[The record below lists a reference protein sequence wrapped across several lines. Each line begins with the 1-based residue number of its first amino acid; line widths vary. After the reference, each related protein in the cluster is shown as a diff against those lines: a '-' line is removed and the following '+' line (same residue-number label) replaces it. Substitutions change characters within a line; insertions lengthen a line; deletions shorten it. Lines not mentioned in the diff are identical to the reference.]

1 MTKKQLIYI
10 CLMLIPFNL
19 LSQNLTDKVDM
30 LMGTHND
37 SYCVAGPQ
45 LPHGSINPS
54 PQTPNGHHGGYAP
67 DQPIRGFGQ
76 LHVSGTGWG
85 RYGQIFISPQIGF
98 DATETGHDSPKSEEV
113 AKPYYYAVYLDRY
126 NILTEITPTHSCA
139 VYRITYPEAGDKN
152 ILLDIMHNIPQHIAT
167 EIKGKFLGGEIFY
180 DDKSNKITGWGEY
193 KGGFGSWDP
202 YKVYFVIQPDV
213 KPQKVDISNK
223 GEEALYAQIRLP
235 ENTSVIHLNVG
246 ISLRSIENAEKFLV
260 SEIGNKTFDE
270 IKNTAKDIWETTLS
284 KIKIKGG
291 TDDEQRIFY
300 TGLYHS
306 HLMARDR
313 TGDNPHQ
320 AGDTPHLDDH
330 YCVWDTWRTKYPLM
344 ILLDENYV
352 AKTINSFIDRFAR
365 DGMCTPSYTSSLE
378 FTMLQ
383 GGDDVDNVIADAI
396 IKEVKG
402 FDYNKAYEIMKWN
415 AFNARSKEYQK
426 LGWNAEVGGEMSCS
440 YGLEYAYNDFCT
452 ASVAQI
458 MNDRTNADL
467 LKDRSESWQKLFNP
481 NLESGGFKGFIGPR
495 KEDGEWINIDPAKIY
510 ASWVE
515 YFYEGNS
522 WTYSLF
528 VPHQID
534 KLIELCGGKEEMVKR
549 LSYGFDNDLI
559 EISNEPGFLSPFI
572 FSHCER
578 PDLAAKYVSIIR
590 DTEFSLTEGYP
601 GNEDS
606 GAMGSWYVF
615 TSIGLFPNAGQD
627 FYYLLPPAFD
637 ETEITLSN
645 GKKLTIRTIKT
656 NFTDNQI
663 GSITVNGKRF
673 DTPWIKHNEIINGG
687 EIIIKLTNNTSY

>member
-1 MTKKQLIYI
+1 
-10 CLMLIPFNL
+10 MLIPFNL

>member
-1 MTKKQLIYI
+1 
-10 CLMLIPFNL
+10 MLIPFNL

-98 DATETGHDSPKSEEV
+98 DATEAGHDSPKSEEV

-126 NILTEITPTHSCA
+126 NILTEVTPTHSCA

-415 AFNARSKEYQK
+415 AFKARSKEYQK

>member
-1 MTKKQLIYI
+1 MTKRQLIYI

-98 DATETGHDSPKSEEV
+98 DATEAGHDSPKSEEV

-126 NILTEITPTHSCA
+126 NILTEVTPTHSCA

-415 AFNARSKEYQK
+415 AFKARSKEYQK